1 MAAVTHVED
10 VGVEMMNRVILSN
23 MSDTCPLCI
32 EVVQQFVVTIV
43 VALEHGFDEDGDWI
57 QRELDGDVKENRRKR
72 RLVNMMP
79 GFKDAKGRAEWE
91 AGHLRSEK
99 RIYSEFKLMDSK
111 TRHAVLYAF
120 GARFGKD
127 KATIDGLL
135 ASEAVEL
142 GYEPQSA
149 PSRGEMSA
157 AGSSRVA

>member
-1 MAAVTHVED
+1 MAAVAHIED
-10 VGVEMMNRVILSN
+10 VGVETMNRVILSQ
-23 MSDTCPLCI
+23 MSDTCPPSI
-32 EVVQQFVVTIV
+32 EAVQQLVVTIV
-43 VALEHGFDEDGDWI
+43 VALEQGFDEDGDWI

-72 RLVNMMP
+72 RFMNMVP
-79 GFKDAKGRAEWE
+79 GFKDAKARAEWE
-91 AGHLRSEK
+91 AGQLRVEK
-99 RIYSEFKLMDSK
+99 RIYSEFKRMDSK

-149 PSRGEMSA
+149 PSRGETSA